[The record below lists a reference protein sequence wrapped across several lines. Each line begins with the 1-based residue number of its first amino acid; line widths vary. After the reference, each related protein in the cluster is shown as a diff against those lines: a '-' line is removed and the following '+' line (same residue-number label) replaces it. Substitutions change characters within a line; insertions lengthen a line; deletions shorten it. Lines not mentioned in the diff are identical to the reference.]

1 MIYPIF
7 LSIKVSIIAT
17 VINFIIA
24 ISLARFFLI
33 KNFSGKEILETFFC
47 LPLVLPPTVTGFIL
61 LVLIGRNGPIGF
73 LIKKIFNGQLLFTW
87 WAAVI
92 ASSIVAFPLMYK
104 SAKAAFES
112 VDIKQERAARIL
124 GANEFRVL
132 CTVTMPL
139 AWPGILSGIVLSFA
153 RAIGEFGATLMI
165 AGNIPGKTQ
174 TMPIA
179 IYFAAE
185 GGDYKTAGY
194 FVIVILL
201 LSFGLIYYINWISK
215 KKILHYTEKE
225 RK

>member
-7 LSIKVSIIAT
+7 LSIKVAIIAT
-17 VINFIIA
+17 LISFIAGIFF
-24 ISLARFFLI
+24 ARLFLI
-33 KNFSGKEILETFFC
+33 KSFPGKGIIEAFFF
-47 LPLVLPPTVTGFIL
+47 LPMVLPPTVTGFIL
-61 LVLIGRNGPIGF
+61 LILFGKYGPVGF

-92 ASSIVAFPLMYK
+92 ASSIVAFPLMYQ

-201 LSFGLIYYINWISK
+201 LSFGLIYYINWLSK
-215 KKILHYTEKE
+215 KKILHYTEKG